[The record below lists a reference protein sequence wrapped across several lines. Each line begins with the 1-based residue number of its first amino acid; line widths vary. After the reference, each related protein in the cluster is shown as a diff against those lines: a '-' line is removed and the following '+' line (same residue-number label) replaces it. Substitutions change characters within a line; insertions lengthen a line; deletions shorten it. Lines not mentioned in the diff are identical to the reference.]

1 MIYDLH
7 MVNEKETMLTDWSQ
21 DNTEDIRR
29 FWQEIA
35 VGSGKQ
41 PIRELVAFIAV
52 EHGLRSYGCKPI
64 ESSVT

>member
-1 MIYDLH
+1 MFWQEIAVGYG
-7 MVNEKETMLTDWSQ
+7 NIQGIW
-21 DNTEDIRR
+21 R

-41 PIRELVAFIAV
+41 PIRELVALIAV
-52 EHGLRSYGCKPI
+52 EYGLRSYSCKPI